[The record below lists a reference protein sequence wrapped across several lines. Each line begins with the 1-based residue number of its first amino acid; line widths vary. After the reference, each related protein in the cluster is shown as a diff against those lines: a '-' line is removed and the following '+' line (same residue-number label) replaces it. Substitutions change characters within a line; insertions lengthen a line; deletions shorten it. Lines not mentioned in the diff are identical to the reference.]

1 MASED
6 ELWELVATRREA
18 VLATIKRDGLPQLSN
33 VLYLSEPDGRSVRIS
48 TTADRHK
55 AHNLARDPRAVLHV
69 GGDDFWAFAVAEG
82 RAELSAV
89 AAQPGDRACQQL
101 LGVHSAFYGTVE
113 PDTFFAE
120 MIANRRLVI
129 RLGLHHIYGIIST
142 AGRRPRPA
150 LGTNG

>member
-6 ELWELVATRREA
+6 ELWQLVATRREA
-18 VLATIKRDGLPQLSN
+18 VLATIKSDGLPQLSN

-55 AHNLARDPRAVLHV
+55 ARNLARDPRAVLHV

-101 LGVHSAFYGTVE
+101 LEVHSAFYGTVE
-113 PDTFFAE
+113 PDAFFAE

-129 RLGLHHIYGIIST
+129 RLALHHIYGIIAT

-150 LGTNG
+150 LGTSG